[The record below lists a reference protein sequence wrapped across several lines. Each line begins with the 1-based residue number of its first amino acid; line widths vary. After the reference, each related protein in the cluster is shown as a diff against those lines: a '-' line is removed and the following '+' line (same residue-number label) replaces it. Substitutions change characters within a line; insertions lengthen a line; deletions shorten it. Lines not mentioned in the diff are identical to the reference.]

1 MDESGDLGFNFKNKK
16 TSKYFVVTFIFV
28 EDKGI
33 LEKMVKKVF
42 SYLSKKEIKKHSG
55 VLHAYKENV
64 KTRQKF
70 LDLFSKQDFAKVIT
84 IYLDKRKVYSKLHN
98 EKHVLYNYI
107 TNILLDRVYSKKL
120 IPIHKKVTIIASKRE
135 TNKFLNINFSSYLK
149 NQTKNNH
156 NIDIEIDIMH
166 PSVEKGLQAVDLISW
181 SIYRKYEHKDQSYYS
196 LIKSHIVEENS
207 LFG

>member
-42 SYLSKKEIKKHSG
+42 SYLSRKEIKKHSG
-55 VLHAYKENV
+55 VLHAYKEHV
-64 KTRQKF
+64 KTRHKF
-70 LDLFSKQDFAKVIT
+70 LNLFNKQNSAKIIS
-84 IYLDKRKVYSKLHN
+84 IYLDKTKAYTRLQN

-107 TNILLDRVYSKKL
+107 TNILLDRVYTKKL
-120 IPIHKKVTIIASKRE
+120 IPIDEKITIIASKRE

-166 PSVEKGLQAVDLISW
+166 PSAEKGLQVVDLISW
-181 SIYRKYEHKDQSYYS
+181 SIYRKYEHKDESYYD
-196 LIKSHIVEENS
+196 LIKTNIIEENS

>member
-1 MDESGDLGFNFKNKK
+1 M
-16 TSKYFVVTFIFV
+16 VTFIFV
-28 EDKGI
+28 EDKRI

-55 VLHAYKENV
+55 VLHAYKEHS
-64 KTRQKF
+64 KTRFRF
-70 LDLFSKQDFAKVIT
+70 LDLFSKQDSAKIIS
-84 IYLDKRKVYSKLHN
+84 IYLDKTKVYSRLQN

-107 TNILLDRVYSKKL
+107 TNILLDRVYTKKL
-120 IPIHKKVTIIASKRE
+120 IPINQKITIIASKRE
-135 TNKFLNINFSSYLK
+135 TNKFLNLNFSSYLK

-156 NIDIEIDIMH
+156 NIDIEIEIIH

-181 SIYRKYEHKDQSYYS
+181 SIYRKYEHRDESYYNAV
-196 LIKSHIVEENS
+196 KYNIVEENS